1 MAEMSCIKL
10 VQNSQ
15 ELVSSLR
22 PYNTL
27 NYKIHFETL
36 HPVDPLT
43 GSSLLGIQNSML
55 FICTVEPR

>member
-27 NYKIHFETL
+27 KYKFTSRHCIL
-36 HPVDPLT
+36 LIL
-43 GSSLLGIQNSML
+43 LLGVH
-55 FICTVEPR
+55 C

>member
-27 NYKIHFETL
+27 KYKL

-55 FICTVEPR
+55 LIYVQ